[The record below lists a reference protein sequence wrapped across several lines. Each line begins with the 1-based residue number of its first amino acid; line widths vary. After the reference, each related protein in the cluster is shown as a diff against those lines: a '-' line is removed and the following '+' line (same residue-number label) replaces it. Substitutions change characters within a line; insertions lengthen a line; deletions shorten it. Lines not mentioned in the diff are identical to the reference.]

1 MSESR
6 SRLRCRRKLASEE
19 TLAFP
24 TRYCSPLAQRRRRG
38 PDLAP
43 RMARGKGTPRRNRD
57 VGDDGDDDMSPVSRS
72 PSNAINSPRRTTG
85 APGTA
90 QNTASPSRL
99 GLNHMANVAAPEK
112 PARGPLPASAE
123 TTYHQRLRQILV
135 DHRKARKAWNELVIR
150 GLIGRTRAVLEL
162 WVDVECVFEGHSLLI
177 LLRQPSP
184 DP

>member
-1 MSESR
+1 
-6 SRLRCRRKLASEE
+6 
-19 TLAFP
+19 
-24 TRYCSPLAQRRRRG
+24 
-38 PDLAP
+38 
-43 RMARGKGTPRRNRD
+43 MARGKGTPRRNRD

-99 GLNHMANVAAPEK
+99 GLNHTANVAAPEK